1 MLPQKLKLNNFLSYQ
16 ELDLDFSGIHVACIW
31 GANGAGKSALLE
43 AIAWAIWG
51 YSRASNEDNLIYF
64 GAREVK
70 VDFTFQLNNQQFRIM
85 RRRIRGGNVS
95 LEWQT
100 HYQGQWQSL
109 TAKNV
114 KLTQKAIIDS
124 LKMDYETFINS
135 AYLRQGKADEFMLK
149 GPSDRKQVLAEI
161 LQLGLYEQLSEKA
174 KDLARTTKGSIL
186 ALESQLAHLHQQIQ
200 RTQSTMVDLGALE
213 REQTVLET
221 ANQQALEL
229 LHTQQYAT
237 QQLHWL
243 NQERQN
249 LEQAQ
254 QHMREQLRLQ
264 QQQLHL
270 LSEILRQEPEITAA
284 YRQYQEVSQ
293 QVKQLAEKQ
302 EKYQNLMHRAQ
313 QLEDYIAEQRR
324 ELQMYLHG
332 YRTKIAQLQ
341 QQQQEMLSVINRAQ
355 EIEQGLA
362 QLQQARERLEQLSQ
376 LQAQASPLLQR
387 RTQLEMEL
395 ERQKSKR
402 LAQIEELT
410 KQKQKYSEQIQ
421 RLQAIAQQQQLLADK
436 IALLRKKEVY
446 QQRVHAK
453 GLERRQ
459 FLERINTRLESCQQ
473 KYTALLEQKQAL
485 ENGAVTVCPTCERP
499 LDREHLAHLLQH
511 IEANLS
517 ELQNEMWVLKEQQA
531 TSECEIQVLRQEYCE
546 LKAELQQLPEL
557 LKQSGAWQATLDN
570 LQSAQI
576 ALQEIEQQILH
587 LQSQLY
593 HPDTQAELALV
604 NASLAKLNYDDKDL
618 ALARADCDRLR
629 WAEIKAAELKNA
641 RHQWQSLTAQ
651 IADLQL
657 QSHQLEERLAQNH
670 IAPEKQQELE
680 QLRRAIAHLHY
691 DPRQHQQLQQQKDQL
706 TSFLLKYQEL
716 QNAQAQYQPLQHQHQ
731 QCQYS
736 LHSHEQQLQAIH
748 QQIRHYQQQ
757 LQSIPSAHQL
767 QKEIAQRRQRLD
779 QLLAE
784 IAIWQ
789 EAQKQLAGMTQQ
801 AQAIAQQL
809 EYLRHRQFL
818 AQELQSAF
826 GKNGIPAL
834 TIEHLLPQIE
844 AEANRLLAQ
853 LSNHQLTLRFITQKA
868 SKTNS
873 RVIDTLDIE
882 VADHRGTRPYET
894 YSGGEAFRI
903 NFSIRL
909 ALARVLTQRQG
920 CTLQTLIIDEGFGSQ
935 DREGCHRLLSAIN
948 AIAPEF
954 GCILVV
960 THVPY
965 LKEAFSTVLAVQKT
979 AHGSTVEI
987 LT

>member
-531 TSECEIQVLRQEYCE
+531 TSECEIQVLRQEYCK

-691 DPRQHQQLQQQKDQL
+691 DPHQHQQLQQQKDQL

-716 QNAQAQYQPLQHQHQ
+716 QNAQAQYQPLQH
-731 QCQYS
+731 
-736 LHSHEQQLQAIH
+736 
-748 QQIRHYQQQ
+748 
-757 LQSIPSAHQL
+757 
-767 QKEIAQRRQRLD
+767 LD